1 VSTTGW
7 MVVAFV
13 AAGAGIGGY
22 LLSLVARRR
31 RLRERAD
38 EVERRGA
45 RF

>member
-1 VSTTGW
+1 
-7 MVVAFV
+7 MVIAFV

-38 EVERRGA
+38 ELERRGA

>member
-7 MVVAFV
+7 MIVAFV
-13 AAGAGIGGY
+13 AASAGVGGY

-38 EVERRGA
+38 ELERRGA